1 MTAHVRFR
9 ATIRSLTGIELPD
22 HKISMIEQRLRR
34 RVIHWKFDDTDQ
46 YLTALLRNELPE
58 EELRMVVDL
67 MTTNTTSFFRES
79 EHFDLLRDRVLPE
92 ALSRKGG
99 RMPRIKIWSAASSE
113 GAEAY
118 TIAMVLAEAV
128 REGKRFDWAILGTD
142 ISSRMIEKADQGI
155 YLAEQMST
163 VPADM
168 AQRYIMTGTGGSAAG
183 KARIVPELRR
193 KVQFREMNLMDA
205 TYPVDTDVDVIFLR
219 NILIYFDAPTKVAVV
234 KRITR
239 HLAPGGYLFVGHS
252 ESMVVREPDL
262 AQIVP
267 TVFQKGLK

>member
-22 HKISMIEQRLRR
+22 HKVSMIEQRLRR
-34 RVIHWKFDDTDQ
+34 RVTHWKFADTDQ

-79 EHFDLLRDRVLPE
+79 EHFDLLRDRVLPDI
-92 ALSRKGG
+92 LSRKSTHK
-99 RMPRIKIWSAASSE
+99 PRIKIWSAASSE

-128 REGKRFDWAILGTD
+128 RSGQRFDWAILGTD
-142 ISSRMIEKADQGI
+142 ISSRMIEKGDQAI

-163 VPADM
+163 VPDIM
-168 AQRYIMTGTGGSAAG
+168 AQRYIMMGTGGSAAG

-205 TYPVDTDVDVIFLR
+205 TYPVDTDVDAIFLR
-219 NILIYFDAPTKVAVV
+219 NILIYFDAPTKAAVV
-234 KRITR
+234 HRVAR

-252 ESMVVREPDL
+252 ESMIVRQPGL

-267 TVFQKGLK
+267 TVFQKGLT